1 MKCIRIVWGHPSPG
15 PETHT
20 KGNGPVTNT
29 FCINTTPMF
38 MASTIQQ
45 SEYCIIEYCIN
56 SSCLVLRRF
65 SKWLCR
71 SVPAALFTHFAANMT
86 LYDHCWMS
94 EVGRFFTCIWVLCI
108 CVFCISIRVIVQIIL
123 CPVHPLNTAPG
134 IAENNWR
141 AAADMK
147 LASAFFLPE
156 QQNAVQLFWVAF
168 HTLYFDAGLWQY
180 YLNSRVYFQSNSG
193 DIKQNFFSG

>member
-45 SEYCIIEYCIN
+45 SEYCIIVYGIN
-56 SSCLVLRRF
+56 SSCRGLRRF

-141 AAADMK
+141 AAADMR
-147 LASAFFLPE
+147 LASAFFQSSRMPFSFFGLHFI
-156 QQNAVQLFWVAF
+156 LY
-168 HTLYFDAGLWQY
+168 TLMLVFGNTIWILWCIF
-180 YLNSRVYFQSNSG
+180 RVIQVT
-193 DIKQNFFSG
+193 